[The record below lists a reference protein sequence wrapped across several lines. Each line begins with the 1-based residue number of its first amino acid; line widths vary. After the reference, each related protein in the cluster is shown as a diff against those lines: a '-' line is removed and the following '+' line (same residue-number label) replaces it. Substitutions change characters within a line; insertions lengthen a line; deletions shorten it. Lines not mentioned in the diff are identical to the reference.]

1 MRTKSRLAKPFANAD
16 FLGKIYS
23 LVRAWYP
30 SVDSYAHGILS
41 ATKVRPGTIGYE
53 KTAEGIDESMRKLG
67 LGAIYAFLLC
77 A

>member
-16 FLGKIYS
+16 SLGRMYS
-23 LVRAWYP
+23 LVRAWFS
-30 SVDSYAHGILS
+30 SVDSYAHGNLS

-67 LGAIYAFLLC
+67 LGTTCAFLMC